1 MNVTLERLKFQEIM
15 MLQSV
20 QAIDHEL
27 EIHERRK
34 DKLVDRKVEAQ
45 KKLDDVREVLSKL
58 GIGTL

>member
-1 MNVTLERLKFQEIM
+1 MNQILDRLKLQEIQA
-15 MLQSV
+15 LQAV
-20 QAIDHEL
+20 QSIDHEL

-45 KKLDDVREVLSKL
+45 KNLDDVREILSKL

>member
-20 QAIDHEL
+20 QNIDHEL

-45 KKLDDVREVLSKL
+45 KNLDDVREILSKL